1 MTDIRTRAQQSSVGE
16 LVVLFELNLAPIGDS
31 TILRFTSSRLENG
44 NEIVFRGNTYE
55 CVDCAA
61 KGFEY
66 SGTGPM
72 PQPSIQ
78 VSNVGGFV
86 GALLVDF
93 EDLVGAE
100 LTRIRTFSTYL
111 AGGPDAAEANYAFVK
126 DVFTVEAKQSHTKV
140 AVEWKLSSVL
150 DQQGRKLPGRQV
162 LRDTCLHQYRFFS
175 GGAFNYSYAT
185 CPYTGTSYFDGDDNP
200 TTAANDRCGKRL
212 TSCKLRFGANG
223 PLPTRAFP
231 GASRVRSGY

>member
-1 MTDIRTRAQQSSVGE
+1 MTDINERAQQSSPGQ
-16 LVVLFELNLAPIGDS
+16 LVVLFELDLAPIGDS
-31 TILRFTSSRLENG
+31 TVLRFTNTRLANA
-44 NEIVFRGNTYE
+44 NEVVFRGNTYE
-55 CVDCAA
+55 CVDCEA

-66 SGTGPM
+66 SGSGPL
-72 PQPSIQ
+72 PQPSVR

-86 GALLVDF
+86 GALLIDF
-93 EDLVGAE
+93 EDLVGAK
-100 LTRIRTFSTYL
+100 LTRTRTFASYL
-111 AGGPDAAEANYAFVK
+111 DGGPDAAESNYAFVS
-126 DVFTVEAKQSHTKV
+126 DVFTVESKQAHSKV

-175 GGAFNYSYAT
+175 GGAFNYTYAT
-185 CPYTGTSYFDGDDNP
+185 CPYTGNSYFDGDDNP

-223 PLPTRAFP
+223 PLPTRSFP